1 MISADGVES
10 RFSNV
15 GYVVPTLGKRIDYLK
30 ECLNSLHTN
39 RVGFVVLVRP
49 DAASWIDAEIAE
61 YVDLVIDD
69 GGSGLAAAINK
80 GFRNLPSD
88 VTYLNW
94 IGDDDFLAPKSISY
108 ALQGFKINRDAVAIF
123 GRCSY
128 IDGTSQRIWENKSG
142 QYATTLM
149 KFGPFLIPQP
159 GSLIRS
165 EALNSVGL
173 LDEKLQMAFDL
184 DLFLRL
190 DRFGSIKYLNRNL
203 ASYRWHDS
211 TLTSKNPK
219 LSLKEGKSVKL
230 RNGNNAVRTLIY
242 LFNRI
247 TICVVYA
254 AKKYIEVKRRYKF
267 RFRN

>member
-1 MISADGVES
+1 MGALDGVKS
-10 RFSNV
+10 RFSYV
-15 GYVVPTLGKRIDYLK
+15 GFVVPTLGKRIDFLK
-30 ECLNSLHTN
+30 ECLSSLRAN

-49 DAASWIDAEIAE
+49 DAAGWIDVEIQE
-61 YVDLVIDD
+61 YVDLIIDD
-69 GGSGLAAAINK
+69 NGSGLAAAINE
-80 GFRNLPSD
+80 GIRSLPSN
-88 VTYLNW
+88 VTYLSW
-94 IGDDDFLAPKSISY
+94 IGDDDYLAPNSILH
-108 ALQGFKINRDAVAIF
+108 ALQGFETHKDAVAIF
-123 GRCSY
+123 GKCSY
-128 IDGTSQRIWENKSG
+128 VDEKSRRIWENHSG

-173 LDEKLQMAFDL
+173 LDEQLQMAFDL

-190 DRFGSIKYLNRNL
+190 NKFGSIKYLNQNL
-203 ASYRWHDS
+203 ASYRWHAS

-230 RNGNNAVRTLIY
+230 RNGNSASRTLIY

-247 TICVVYA
+247 TIGVVYA
-254 AKKYIEVKRRYKF
+254 AKKYIEIKRRTKS
-267 RFRN
+267 RFPN

>member
-1 MISADGVES
+1 MGALDGVKS
-10 RFSNV
+10 RFSYV
-15 GYVVPTLGKRIDYLK
+15 GFVVPTLGKRIDFLK
-30 ECLNSLHTN
+30 ECLSSLRAN

-49 DAASWIDAEIAE
+49 DAAAWIDVEIQE
-61 YVDLVIDD
+61 YVDLIIDD
-69 GGSGLAAAINK
+69 NGSGLAAAINE
-80 GFRNLPSD
+80 GIRSLPSN
-88 VTYLNW
+88 VTYLSW
-94 IGDDDFLAPKSISY
+94 IGDDDYLAPNSILH
-108 ALQGFKINRDAVAIF
+108 ALQGFETHKDAVAIF
-123 GRCSY
+123 GKCSY
-128 IDGTSQRIWENKSG
+128 IDESSRKIWENRSG

-190 DRFGSIKYLNRNL
+190 NKSGSVKYLNQNL
-203 ASYRWHDS
+203 ASYRWHAS

-219 LSLKEGKSVKL
+219 LSLRESKIVKL
-230 RNGNNAVRTLIY
+230 RNGNSATRTLIY

-254 AKKYIEVKRRYKF
+254 AKKYIEIKRRTKS
-267 RFRN
+267 RFPN